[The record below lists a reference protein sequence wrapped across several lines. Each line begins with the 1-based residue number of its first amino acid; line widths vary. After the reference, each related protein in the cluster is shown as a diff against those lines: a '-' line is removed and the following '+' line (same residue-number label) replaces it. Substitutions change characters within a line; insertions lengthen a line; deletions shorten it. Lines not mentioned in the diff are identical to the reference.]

1 MSQDRNQI
9 HRRHSARRLAMQA
22 IYSWQLAQ
30 TPIVDLLS
38 DFRSDIDFPKADE
51 TYFDELVSAVVGKT
65 SELDSLIEPHL
76 DRSADSVDP
85 VELAILRLATYELKN
100 RMDIPYRV
108 VLDEAI
114 GLAKKFG
121 GTDGHKF
128 INGVLDKLTGGLRSL
143 EKAADSSR

>member
-1 MSQDRNQI
+1 MAQDRNLI

-22 IYSWQLAQ
+22 VYSWQLAQ
-30 TPIVDLLS
+30 RPLLDLLS
-38 DFRSDIDFPKADE
+38 DFRSDIDFPKADAE
-51 TYFDELVSAVVGKT
+51 YFDELVSAVVGKAA
-65 SELDSLIEPHL
+65 ELDVLLEPHL
-76 DRSADSVDP
+76 DRSTDSVDP
-85 VELAILRLATYELKN
+85 VEKAILRVATYELKN

-128 INGVLDKLTGGLRSL
+128 INGVLDKLVVDLRSL
-143 EKAADSSR
+143 EKTAEKR